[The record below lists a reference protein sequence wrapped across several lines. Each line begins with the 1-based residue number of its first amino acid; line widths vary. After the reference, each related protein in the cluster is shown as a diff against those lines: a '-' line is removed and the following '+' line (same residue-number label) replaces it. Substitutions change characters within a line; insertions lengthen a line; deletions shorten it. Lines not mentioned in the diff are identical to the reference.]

1 MSETSYAEN
10 PEWSDVTPIPLP
22 YSATE
27 PVVQIMYSERFK
39 DVYSYVGA
47 IMKMKEYSHRA
58 LVLTTDAIE
67 LNAANYTVWHYRR
80 EILRTLKMDLAE
92 EFSYTESVMLEQP
105 KNYQVWHH
113 RRCLIE
119 MTGDASGEL
128 ALTKNTLNMDSK
140 NYHAW
145 DHRQWVLREYKCW
158 DQELEYIDTLLKE
171 DLRNNSAWNHRYF
184 VIDSTDGWSKE
195 TVSKELEYTFS
206 YIDKAPN
213 NESSWNYANGII
225 RKPGFT
231 YTDFPQFKTYCN
243 KLLAAKVPSPFL
255 LSSLAEVLV
264 AEKEH
269 QQAKEVYSK
278 LVEMDSVRK
287 GYWEFRSQQLVC

>member
-1 MSETSYAEN
+1 MSELAYAEN
-10 PEWSDVTPIPLP
+10 PDWADVTPIPLP

-47 IMKMKEYSHRA
+47 VMKLKEYSLRA
-58 LVLTTDAIE
+58 LALTTDAIE

-92 EFSYTESVMLEQP
+92 EFDYTESVMQEQP

-119 MTGDASGEL
+119 MTGDASAEL

-145 DHRQWVLREYKCW
+145 DHRQWVLREYQCW
-158 DQELEYIDTLLKE
+158 DDELSYIDTLLKE

-184 VIDSTDGWSKE
+184 VIDNTVGYSRE
-195 TVSKELEYTFS
+195 TVVAELEYCFS

-213 NESSWNYANGII
+213 NESSWNYANGIV
-225 RKPGFT
+225 KKGGYN
-231 YTDFPQFKTYCN
+231 YTHYPIFKVYCA
-243 KLLAAKVPSPFL
+243 KLLDANVPSPYL
-255 LSSLAEVLV
+255 LSTMAEILI

-269 QQAKEVYSK
+269 GQAKELYSK
-278 LVEMDSVRK
+278 LTEIDSVRK
-287 GYWEFRSQQLVC
+287 GYWQFRSSQLVC